1 MKPHLR
7 VLGIDDSP
15 FGFEDGLSLVVG
27 ALVRVPSYLEA
38 VMKTEVTVDGAD
50 GTDRIIEMVSSSR
63 YKEQIKVI
71 MLDGVALA
79 GFNVIDIEAVAE
91 SLGLP
96 VLTVTR
102 DPPDFD
108 AIRSALRKHF
118 DDWKDRFGLITRFP
132 LKEMPTSGK
141 PLLAAGI
148 GLEWAEFQELVSAS
162 TVRGVV
168 PEPIRVAHL
177 VAAAMAK
184 GESRGR
190 S

>member
-1 MKPHLR
+1 MKPHIR

-15 FGFEDGLSLVVG
+15 FGFEDGRSLIVG

-38 VMKTEVTVDGAD
+38 VMKTEVTVDGID

-79 GFNVIDIEAVAE
+79 GFNVIDIAAVHE

-118 DDWKDRFGLITRFP
+118 EDWRNRFELVTRYP
-132 LKEMPTSGK
+132 LREVPTSSK
-141 PLLAAGI
+141 PLLAAGV
-148 GLEWAEFQELVSAS
+148 GLEWAEFQELVSMS

-168 PEPIRVAHL
+168 PEPIRIAHL